1 MLTGGAGGVN
11 TIQGMSRGIVFLTG
25 GTGFVGGHVARA
37 LCAEDWNV
45 RALARRPEV
54 LAGSSSSALALD
66 VVAGDLSDRSA
77 KMLRGALRGCRAIV
91 HVAGLVKARSLED
104 YRETN
109 VRATE
114 RLLRAGNA
122 SSPGA
127 VFVLVSSQ
135 AAAGP
140 AWQGRPVREDDVP
153 RPVSWY
159 GLSKLEGEAAVA
171 RDWTGPWIVLRPS
184 VVYGPGDRG
193 LLTFFAA
200 AARGWV
206 PVPAGEHRIQLIHAS
221 RAALGIA
228 RAACRPDLAGRTGFL
243 SDPEPVRVRD
253 LARSIARLPERPAR
267 LVPVPSALVRA
278 AGVFETLRE
287 AITRVSRPFN
297 ADKAREIL
305 AGDWLCEPVMQAHL
319 SLPPA
324 SPLDDGLRE
333 AWNWYQR
340 EGWLA
345 L

>member
-11 TIQGMSRGIVFLTG
+11 TIRRMSRGIAFLTG

-37 LCAEDWNV
+37 LGSEGWSV
-45 RALARRPEV
+45 RALARRPEAI
-54 LAGSSSSALALD
+54 AGSASSAATLD

-77 KMLRGALRGCRAIV
+77 QTLRDALLGCGAIV
-91 HVAGLVKARSLED
+91 HVAGLVKARSLEE
-104 YRETN
+104 YREGN
-109 VRATE
+109 ARATE
-114 RLLRAGNA
+114 RLLRAGNM

-140 AWQGRPVREDDVP
+140 ARQGRPVSERDLP

-159 GLSKLEGEAAVA
+159 GVSKLEGEAAVA
-171 RDWTGPWIVLRPS
+171 KEWKGPWIVLRPS

-206 PVPAGEHRIQLIHAS
+206 PVPAGEHRIQLIQAS
-221 RAALGIA
+221 RAALAIA
-228 RAACRPDLAGRTGFL
+228 RAAGRPDLTGRTGFL
-243 SDPEPVRVRD
+243 SDPEPVRIVDLVR
-253 LARSIARLPERPAR
+253 LIARLPERPAR
-267 LVPVPSALVRA
+267 LVPVPSAFVRA
-278 AGVFETLRE
+278 VGALETLRE

-305 AGDWLCEPVMQAHL
+305 AGDWLCEPLMQAHL

-324 SPLDDGLRE
+324 SALDEGLRE
-333 AWNWYQR
+333 TWNWYRR
-340 EGWLA
+340 EGWLP

>member
-1 MLTGGAGGVN
+1 
-11 TIQGMSRGIVFLTG
+11 MSRGIAFLTG

-45 RALARRPEV
+45 RALARRPEA
-54 LAGSSSSALALD
+54 LAGSSALD

-77 KMLRGALRGCRAIV
+77 QTLRDALRGCRAIV
-91 HVAGLVKARSLED
+91 HVAGLVKARSLDD
-104 YRETN
+104 YREVN

-114 RLLRAGNA
+114 RLLAAGKA
-122 SSPGA
+122 SAPGA

-135 AAAGP
+135 AAVGP
-140 AWQGRPVREDDVP
+140 ARQGRPVREQDVP

-171 RDWTGPWIVLRPS
+171 RDWKGPWIVLRPS
-184 VVYGPGDRG
+184 IVYGPGDRG
-193 LLTFFAA
+193 LLTLFAA

-206 PVPAGEHRIQLIHAS
+206 PVPAGEARIQLIHAS

-228 RAACRPDLAGRTGFL
+228 RAAGKPDLAGRAGFL
-243 SDPEPVRVRD
+243 SDPEPVKVRD
-253 LARSIARLPERPAR
+253 LAAAIARLPERCAR
-267 LVPVPSALVRA
+267 LLAVPSPLVRA
-278 AGVFETLRE
+278 AGAIETLRE
-287 AITRVSRPFN
+287 TITRVSRPFN

-319 SLPPA
+319 SLPPP
-324 SPLDDGLRE
+324 SPLEDGLRE
-333 AWNWYQR
+333 TWNWYRR